1 MTRNCDQ
8 VSSFPDSSNIAQS
21 AFFDKREQPLTFQA
35 ALVMQESLV
44 LLSVLS
50 IFIADETNHLKI
62 TDEVKRKKYNDSES
76 KKFMGLLFWCYDI
89 GLL

>member
-8 VSSFPDSSNIAQS
+8 VSSFPDSSNTAQS
-21 AFFDKREQPLTFQA
+21 AFFDKRGQPLTFQA

-62 TDEVKRKKYNDSES
+62 TDEVSRKKYNDSES
-76 KKFMGLLFWCYDI
+76 KKFMGILFWCYDI